1 MPDRSRWTP
10 HGIAHRAERSAADHI
25 LLVLIVIVIVRTFG
39 EHEQIFMAVPR
50 AVAYPGCR
58 FSKMGLSFEP
68 PRKPGL
74 FVATHAIVAPDT
86 RPKLFQRR

>member
-1 MPDRSRWTP
+1 MGLLIVQKGRPRITP
-10 HGIAHRAERSAADHI
+10 CFF
-25 LLVLIVIVIVRTFG
+25 VLIVIVIVRTFG
-39 EHEQIFMAVPR
+39 EHEQIFVAVPR